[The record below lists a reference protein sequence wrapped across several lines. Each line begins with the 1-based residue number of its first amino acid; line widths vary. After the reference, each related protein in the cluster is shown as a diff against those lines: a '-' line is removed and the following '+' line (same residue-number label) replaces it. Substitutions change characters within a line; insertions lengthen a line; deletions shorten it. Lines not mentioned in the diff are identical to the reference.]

1 MKMQT
6 NRLLEEAL
14 APYAT
19 YSEKQMLKAGQ
30 LGNCASQIL
39 QRRRRDVQ
47 RFGGLFLAVIVLQL
61 VTVILTSAGPTSSVI
76 TGLYSIVALLQVPTL
91 MELRLSQTRL
101 ETLIAMWLLSEHDT
115 QLEPGDETGSL
126 AQLLFL
132 KARKPAAKLP
142 NN

>member
-1 MKMQT
+1 MKMQM

-39 QRRRRDVQ
+39 QRRRRDAK
-47 RFGGLFLAVIVLQL
+47 RSGWLFLAFIVIQL
-61 VTVILTSAGPTSSVI
+61 VAVILTSAGPTSSVLP
-76 TGLYSIVALLQVPTL
+76 GLYSIVALLQVPTL
-91 MELRLSQTRL
+91 IELRLSQTRL

-115 QLEPGDETGSL
+115 QSEPGDETSSL
-126 AQLLFL
+126 AQLVF
-132 KARKPAAKLP
+132 
-142 NN
+142 